1 MFLRAALGMYSFGA
15 GGGGGAGAG
24 GGAATGGGGGAGAGG
39 GGVPGAGGGGGG
51 GAGAGGG
58 GAGAGA
64 EATVVTGRFGQPVSN
79 TDRARQDSTSIA
91 GLNRVRMCLFPPCR
105 VGPGASFGRSD
116 LGSR

>member
-24 GGAATGGGGGAGAGG
+24 GGAAT
-39 GGVPGAGGGGGG
+39 GGG

-105 VGPGASFGRSD
+105 AGPGASFGRSD